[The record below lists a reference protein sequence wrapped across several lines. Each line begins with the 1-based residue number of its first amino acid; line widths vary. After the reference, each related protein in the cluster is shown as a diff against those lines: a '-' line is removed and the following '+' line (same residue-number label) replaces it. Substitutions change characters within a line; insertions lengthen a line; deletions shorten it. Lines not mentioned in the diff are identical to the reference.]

1 LSARRTLV
9 LFTASYPFGVRNETF
24 LENEIPILVEWFD
37 EVLVLPSRRRPVRRP
52 LPEGAELVEMA
63 WLDTPPRSARIRALA
78 NGQAWAACRSL
89 LREPERWG
97 RAASGL
103 KSQLD
108 IFASNLLKANE
119 LRAFIEE
126 RGLQNAIYYDYWFE
140 NSTLALSLL
149 RASGEIPVAVARAHG
164 FDVYD
169 ERWPS
174 GEVPFRELK
183 ANGLDRIFPVSEHG
197 RRYLLQRIPS
207 ASDRIEVQRLGVVR
221 QPLVVQS
228 RRSTPL
234 VVSCGSLLPFKRTDW
249 IPGVLELIEQPVRW
263 IHFGDGPERQKVEEA
278 ARRLPS
284 RVRWELRGD
293 VPNAEVLALYREE
306 RVDAFISMSVY
317 EGVPVSMMEAIS
329 FGIPLLGME
338 VYGVPEIIGTDTG
351 ICLPVDAKPR
361 DAANALGEVLKPNRF
376 DPATIRRFF
385 TSHYDAANNYREFAN
400 RLRALQ

>member
-1 LSARRTLV
+1 MSAGRTLV

-24 LENEIPILVEWFD
+24 LENEIPILVECFD
-37 EVLVLPSRRRPVRRP
+37 KVLVLPSRRRPGRRA

-63 WLDTPPRSARIRALA
+63 WLEIPQRSAHIRALA
-78 NGQAWAACRSL
+78 NWHAWAACLSL
-89 LREPERWG
+89 LREPDRWG

-103 KSQLD
+103 KSQLA
-108 IFASNLLKANE
+108 ILASNLLKVNE

-126 RGLQNAIYYDYWFE
+126 RGLQKAIYYDYWFE
-140 NSTLALSLL
+140 NSTVALSLL
-149 RASGEIPVAVARAHG
+149 RAAGEISVAVARAHG
-164 FDVYD
+164 FDLYD

-197 RRYLLQRIPS
+197 RRYLVQRIPW
-207 ASDRIEVQRLGVVR
+207 ASDRIEVQRLGVVS
-221 QPLVVQS
+221 QPPALQS
-228 RRSTPL
+228 RRRTPL
-234 VVSCGSLLPFKRTDW
+234 VISCGSLLPFKRTHL
-249 IPGVLELIEQPVRW
+249 IPAVLELIEQPVRW

-284 RVRWELRGD
+284 RVSWELRGD

-306 RVDAFISMSVY
+306 RVDAFISMSIY

-329 FGIPLLGME
+329 FGIPLVGME

-351 ICLPVDAKPR
+351 ICLPVDAEPR
-361 DAANALGEVLKPNRF
+361 DAANSLGEVLKPNRL
-376 DPATIRRFF
+376 DPAMIQRFF
-385 TSHYDAANNYREFAN
+385 AAHYEASSNYREFAN
-400 RLRALQ
+400 QLLALQ